1 MPAAW
6 NCCANGHQFVTPL
19 ATKRVY
25 IAPLS
30 TLPLAGCPR
39 ISHCHTMSTVIRP
52 SSLWK
57 AFFIA
62 ALALFLAACNP
73 IAIIEVNPT
82 KVVVNE
88 EVTFDGSGTLINA
101 NPEGATAVKYEWDFG
116 DGETANGAEVT
127 HTYTRIGTYKVT
139 LTVTD
144 SAGRK
149 GSATESVN
157 VGASTG
163 NTNNDDETDEEDD
176 EEA

>member
-1 MPAAW
+1 
-6 NCCANGHQFVTPL
+6 
-19 ATKRVY
+19 
-25 IAPLS
+25 
-30 TLPLAGCPR
+30 
-39 ISHCHTMSTVIRP
+39 MSTALRP

-57 AFFIA
+57 VMFIA
-62 ALALFLAACNP
+62 AMALFLVACNP

-82 KVVVNE
+82 KVVVDE

-127 HTYTRIGTYKVT
+127 HTYTRTGTFKVT

-149 GSATESVN
+149 GSATESVK
-157 VGASTG
+157 VGESTG
-163 NTNNDDETDEEDD
+163 ATDEEDD
-176 EEA
+176 TEEEETEA

>member
-1 MPAAW
+1 MARHFP
-6 NCCANGHQFVTPL
+6 NF
-19 ATKRVY
+19 
-25 IAPLS
+25 
-30 TLPLAGCPR
+30 
-39 ISHCHTMSTVIRP
+39 SHCHTMSTALRL

-57 AFFIA
+57 VMFIA
-62 ALALFLAACNP
+62 AMALFLAACNP

-101 NPEGATAVKYEWDFG
+101 VPEGAAAVKYEWNFG
-116 DGETANGAEVT
+116 DGETATGAQAT
-127 HTYTRIGTYKVT
+127 HTYTRTGTFKVT

-149 GSATESVN
+149 GSATESVK
-157 VGASTG
+157 VGESTG
-163 NTNNDDETDEEDD
+163 NDEDETEEDEAED